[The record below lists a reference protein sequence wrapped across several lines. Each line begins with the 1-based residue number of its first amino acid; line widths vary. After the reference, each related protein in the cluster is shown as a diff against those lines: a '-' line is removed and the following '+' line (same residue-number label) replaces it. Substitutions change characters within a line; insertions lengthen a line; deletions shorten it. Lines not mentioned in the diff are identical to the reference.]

1 MNLNIFFKQFISLIL
16 FLIIFSI
23 ICFYSENS
31 ITKNLDNTSISNE
44 IFFPSNNPTNFFWP
58 LPGYNRITSYFGARV
73 SPTTGAS
80 TNHSGIDIA
89 ATENSSI
96 YSVLSGT
103 VTFIGFKG
111 AGGFTVI
118 ISSPP
123 FQISYSHI
131 SPNFLV
137 YEGKIVSQKEKIAEV
152 GPKYV
157 DNVLNNPYK
166 DSTGKSTNGATTGPH
181 LHITIKKDGIA
192 VNPLD
197 YF

>member
-1 MNLNIFFKQFISLIL
+1 MNIQNFFKYFISLIL
-16 FLIIFSI
+16 FLIIFSS
-23 ICFYSENS
+23 ICLYSKNQNNYNS
-31 ITKNLDNTSISNE
+31 NISDDNNL
-44 IFFPSNNPTNFFWP
+44 FFPSDNLNAFFWP
-58 LPGYNRITSYFGARV
+58 VPGYNKITSYFGKRT

-89 ATENSSI
+89 SPEHTSI
-96 YSVLSGT
+96 YSVLPGVVSY
-103 VTFIGFKG
+103 VGFKG
-111 AGGFTVI
+111 AGGFTI
-118 ISSPP
+118 TISSSS
-123 FQISYSHI
+123 FQVSYSHV

-137 YEGKIVSQKEKIAEV
+137 YKGKTVYQKEKIAEV

-181 LHITIKKDGIA
+181 LHLTIKKDGIA